1 MEYWTRLRFALDVI
15 VEASAEAVAVFSAVD
30 PDRGRLEWSGSELSD
45 KELLLLRLPLG
56 LDGSGG
62 ICEG

>member
-1 MEYWTRLRFALDVI
+1 MEYWSRLRFALDVI
-15 VEASAEAVAVFSAVD
+15 VESSADAVAVFPAVD

-45 KELLLLRLPLG
+45 KELLLLRLPLS

-62 ICEG
+62 FCEG